1 MKSSRLQK
9 NKVRSG
15 RAKGRWAF
23 PEKWES
29 INRVLDK
36 EIETDFDGCVRD
48 SVSPELI
55 RELRRRWDEFFKNYT
70 SPDFELDRSVAQGT

>member
-1 MKSSRLQK
+1 M
-9 NKVRSG
+9 
-15 RAKGRWAF
+15 
-23 PEKWES
+23 
-29 INRVLDK
+29 DK

-70 SPDFELDRSVAQGT
+70 CPDFELDRSVAQGT